1 MDVEI
6 KGLDSVCAA
15 LNSLRNAAPN
25 AARAAMHK
33 CGERCK
39 AQASLYAPRSPT
51 KSQYNEGLKR
61 KKRTQR
67 KYVTPGNLEKSVA
80 CEYDD
85 SHASVFIASNGMC
98 VSPKGY
104 NYAKKIHDER
114 GKTWQKL
121 GRGSQA
127 KNARAQGKVGDKFIE
142 RAIRDN
148 VDFCYKVIDERLNAA
163 LKKAWGWLLR

>member
-15 LNSLRNAAPN
+15 LNSLRNAAPQ

-33 CGERCK
+33 CGQHCRALAK
-39 AQASLYAPRSPT
+39 QYSPRSPT
-51 KSQYNEGLKR
+51 KAQYNEGLKR
-61 KKRTQR
+61 KKRTAR
-67 KYVTPGNLEKSVA
+67 KYIAPGNLEKSIET
-80 CEYDD
+80 EYDD
-85 SHASVFIASNGMC
+85 RHASVFVASNGLC

-114 GKTWQKL
+114 GKTWFKL

-127 KNARAQGKVGDKFIE
+127 KMGGGVGDKFIE
-142 RAIRDN
+142 RAIRDS
-148 VDFCYKVIDERLNAA
+148 VDFCYKAIDERLNAA